1 MHKLL
6 YLLLILILIYKYYYY
21 YLIEDFITYK
31 RCEPK
36 CKINE
41 TERTINDLRNNI
53 YQLEAKKNKLIQL
66 TTSSYDDP
74 YFNKKIL
81 LLYRDNV
88 RLLNDSIDLYN
99 NNYISFKRQIN
110 KLYNIQKNNQELI
123 TELNNYNNIQQQTS
137 IEVDKIKQDYS
148 ILT

>member
-6 YLLLILILIYKYYYY
+6 YLLLILILIYKYKYYF
-21 YLIEDFITYK
+21 LIEDFITYK